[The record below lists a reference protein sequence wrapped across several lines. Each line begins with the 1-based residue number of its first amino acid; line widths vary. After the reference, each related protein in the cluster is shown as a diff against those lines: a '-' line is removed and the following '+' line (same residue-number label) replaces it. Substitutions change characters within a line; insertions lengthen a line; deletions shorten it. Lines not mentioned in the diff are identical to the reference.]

1 MMSIS
6 LYGTASQT
14 VTPIIEPITLARAI
28 VDLISDKKGE
38 KIVLSDLRAL
48 TPIADYFVIGEAAS
62 DRQINAL
69 VEHVRDEMK
78 KQFGL
83 LPIRIEGRGE
93 GGWVLMDYGSVVVH
107 LFDPDV
113 RAYYDLEGLWREAP
127 ILMRMQ

>member
-1 MMSIS
+1 MTSIS
-6 LYGTASQT
+6 LNGIGSQPI
-14 VTPIIEPITLARAI
+14 VSIIEPITMARAI

-38 KIVLSDLRAL
+38 KIVLSDLRSL

-62 DRQINAL
+62 DRQIDAL
-69 VEHVRDEMK
+69 VEHIRDEMK

-83 LPIRIEGRGE
+83 LPTRIEGRGE
-93 GGWVLMDYGSVVVH
+93 DGWVLMDYGSVVVH